1 MLHAGFLHTGD
12 QNPFRISPEHLY
24 HVRFGRVTTVTPSL
38 KIGRY
43 SEDYSFSVIDLM
55 KDFKLYQVETDT
67 GGCSMKLIRSSV
79 AGFITCFNPKF
90 FRPFSP
96 YFIKWHLLERN
107 GGICYIWNQAFKLHR
122 SLKTLS
128 KPEIAIK
135 CRKGWTQS
143 LNKVKEMK

>member
-79 AGFITCFNPKF
+79 AGFITFQPQVLQT
-90 FRPFSP
+90 
-96 YFIKWHLLERN
+96 I
-107 GGICYIWNQAFKLHR
+107 
-122 SLKTLS
+122 
-128 KPEIAIK
+128 
-135 CRKGWTQS
+135 QS
-143 LNKVKEMK
+143 LFYQMTPFGEKWWYLLYLKSGL